1 MKLRVEFTKME
12 LLQWEKERNEV
23 CKSYNVNKFRLWYAK
38 WMQKGM
44 YFRPL
49 PVEDKVI
56 EITMRKIVY
65 NLKFATE
72 EEKEIAKKWLLDHG
86 CDTRIG

>member
-12 LLQWEKERNEV
+12 LLQWEKERNEA
-23 CKSYNVNKFRLWYAK
+23 CRSYNVNKFRLWYAK

-44 YFRPL
+44 YFKPL

-56 EITMRKIVY
+56 EITMRKMVY

-72 EEKEIAKKWLLDHG
+72 EEKEIAQKWLLDHG